1 MEERLATRTVLL
13 DGDGKVAILKV
24 AKFDYYKIP
33 GGGVE
38 DGEDMVMAARRE
50 VLEEAGCECEIVGRL
65 GEIITDISSWKMR
78 DISKGFVARV
88 VGEKAT
94 PQFDDYEQERG
105 FELMWAED
113 LEAAIRTF
121 EKHEVADLSV
131 RQLQQRDLE
140 FLKQARKMVC

>member
-13 DGDGKVAILKV
+13 DGDEKVAILKV

-38 DGEDMVMAARRE
+38 DGEDMAMAARRE

-65 GEIITDISSWKMR
+65 GEITTDISSWKMR

-113 LEAAIRTF
+113 LEVAIRTL
-121 EKHEVADLSV
+121 EKHEVADLSA

-140 FLKQARKMVC
+140 FLKQARKLVC